1 MGIFILLNEFNE
13 GNCLTE
19 TNEKNINILF
29 INNNQTLNI

>member
-19 TNEKNINILF
+19 TNEKKYKYTIY
-29 INNNQTLNI
+29 